1 MGKTYLAM
9 YDPHH
14 TNSALDNF
22 KLPRN
27 LLLDT
32 ATQDLG
38 PHFARRLLNMR
49 EYLHEHHPMA
59 RQLMPIDEVPGVRL
73 NFDSY
78 LRMEAHSTH
87 TGKMEPQR
95 RPRSRAGRL
104 PPSPCGKFEDKM
116 MKAKTAAKEAKEC
129 LRPCGQFFQADLW
142 IQDQKHK
149 EARKFYRYFFS
160 TLRA

>member
-1 MGKTYLAM
+1 MQHNYGHCCLLGKTYLAM

-32 ATQDLG
+32 ATQDMG
-38 PHFARRLLNMR
+38 PHFARRLLSMR

-87 TGKMEPQR
+87 TCKMELAFVDTGVP
-95 RPRSRAGRL
+95 RPDEH
-104 PPSPCGKFEDKM
+104 CGQFEEKM
-116 MKAKTAAKEAKEC
+116 MKAKKAA
-129 LRPCGQFFQADLW
+129 
-142 IQDQKHK
+142 
-149 EARKFYRYFFS
+149 
-160 TLRA
+160 